1 MKTSELETGEKEKLA
16 ELIARISAQN
26 IISMEVVTDPGSYL
40 EGMSWELLKY
50 VYDREKDRSRW
61 PGWFDYEKVY
71 QDSVSPDSLLSDFD
85 DLKKRGYGG
94 LRAAVIITYR
104 EK

>member
-1 MKTSELETGEKEKLA
+1 
-16 ELIARISAQN
+16 
-26 IISMEVVTDPGSYL
+26 
-40 EGMSWELLKY
+40 MSWELLKY
-50 VYDREKDRSRW
+50 VYDRENDRSRW

-71 QDSVSPDSLLSDFD
+71 KDSVSPDSLLSDFD

>member
-1 MKTSELETGEKEKLA
+1 
-16 ELIARISAQN
+16 
-26 IISMEVVTDPGSYL
+26 MEVVTDPGSYL

-50 VYDREKDRSRW
+50 VYDRENDRSRW

-71 QDSVSPDSLLSDFD
+71 KDSVSPDSLLSDFD